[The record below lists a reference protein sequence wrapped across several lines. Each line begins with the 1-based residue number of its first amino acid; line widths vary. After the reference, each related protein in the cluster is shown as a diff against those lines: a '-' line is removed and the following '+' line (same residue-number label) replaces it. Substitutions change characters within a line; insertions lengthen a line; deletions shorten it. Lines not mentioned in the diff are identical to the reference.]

1 MATKNATTLYEAQPI
16 QPRLYS
22 LKLPKNNTGPYSLK
36 SGRQE
41 NVNSDMNAAN
51 VLLSI
56 HGHAMPTVLT
66 ALFTFREIRPHW
78 RNLLNMEKNGITLK
92 SARPKTLPWR
102 MILSPAAKC
111 LICLLPGFVNST
123 QKQITSSK

>member
-1 MATKNATTLYEAQPI
+1 MATKKATTLYEVQPI

-22 LKLPKNNTGPYSLK
+22 LKLPKNNIRPYSLK

-41 NVNSDMNAAN
+41 NVNSDMGAAN

-56 HGHAMPTVLT
+56 LGHAMPTVLS
-66 ALFTFREIRPHW
+66 ALFTLREILLHW
-78 RNLLNMEKNGITLK
+78 RNLLNMEKNGIPLK
-92 SARPKTLPWR
+92 SVRLKTLPWR
-102 MILSPAAKC
+102 MILSPAARC

-123 QKQITSSK
+123 PRQITSSK